1 MEDTICAI
9 STALQKGAIAIV
21 RLSGPDTF
29 PIIRQISDLQGEY
42 EPNTIR
48 YGHVYDEQ
56 EQLDEVLISFF
67 KAPRSYTGEDLAE
80 INCHG
85 SPFTARRIL
94 KVLLRHARAAEPGE
108 FTRRAYLNGRITLA
122 QAEAANDM
130 VNSFNILQ
138 SRSALRGLDGS
149 VSRLLEPLMEDMRQV
164 LSMIEVNIDY
174 PEYEDEKQ
182 MDEDVI
188 RPEVEKWI
196 LRMEEMIRQAERFLE
211 VKDGL
216 KTAIIG
222 KPNVGKSSLLNAL
235 SAKEKAIVT
244 DVAGT
249 TRDLIEENVDLGSL
263 SLHLIDTA
271 GIRESEDKVEK
282 IGIERS
288 RKAIAEADLIL
299 LVLDGSAPLDEED
312 RALLKMTENK
322 ERIILYNK
330 ADILRSEEEGI
341 HISAKENDLQELI
354 SYLEEKYEPAY
365 SLADQDVLTSTR
377 QVSLMQR
384 AKQCLQEYLA
394 SEDLPLDIAGEELTE
409 SYSYLSEILGK
420 EYREDLIDHMF
431 RNFCLGK

>member
-1 MEDTICAI
+1 
-9 STALQKGAIAIV
+9 
-21 RLSGPDTF
+21 
-29 PIIRQISDLQGEY
+29 
-42 EPNTIR
+42 
-48 YGHVYDEQ
+48 
-56 EQLDEVLISFF
+56 
-67 KAPRSYTGEDLAE
+67 
-80 INCHG
+80 
-85 SPFTARRIL
+85 
-94 KVLLRHARAAEPGE
+94 
-108 FTRRAYLNGRITLA
+108 
-122 QAEAANDM
+122 
-130 VNSFNILQ
+130 
-138 SRSALRGLDGS
+138 
-149 VSRLLEPLMEDMRQV
+149 
-164 LSMIEVNIDY
+164 
-174 PEYEDEKQ
+174 

-288 RKAIAEADLIL
+288 RRAIAEADLIL

-312 RALLKMTENK
+312 RALLKMTEDK

>member
-21 RLSGPDTF
+21 RLSGPESF
-29 PIIRQISDLQGEY
+29 EIIRRISDLQGEY
-42 EPNTIR
+42 EANTIR
-48 YGHVYDEQ
+48 YGHVYDGE
-56 EQLDEVLISFF
+56 EQLDEVLVSFF
-67 KAPRSYTGEDLAE
+67 KAPKSYTGEDLAE

-94 KVLLRHARAAEPGE
+94 KVLLRYARAAEPGE
-108 FTRRAYLNGRITLA
+108 FTRRAYINGRITLA

-149 VSRLLEPLMEDMRQV
+149 VTRLLDPLMEDMRQI

-196 LRMEEMIRQAERFLE
+196 VRMDEMIREAERFLE

-288 RKAIAEADLIL
+288 RKAIKEADLIL

-312 RALLKMTENK
+312 EALLKMTENK

-330 ADILRSEEEGI
+330 ADILRSEKEGI
-341 HISAKENDLQELI
+341 HISAKENDLSELI

-377 QVSLMQR
+377 QVSLMQKAR
-384 AKQCLQEYLA
+384 ECLKGYLA
-394 SEDLPLDIAGEELTE
+394 SEDLPLDIAAEELTE
-409 SYSYLSEILGK
+409 SYSCLSEILGR
-420 EYREDLIDHMF
+420 EYREDLIDHLF